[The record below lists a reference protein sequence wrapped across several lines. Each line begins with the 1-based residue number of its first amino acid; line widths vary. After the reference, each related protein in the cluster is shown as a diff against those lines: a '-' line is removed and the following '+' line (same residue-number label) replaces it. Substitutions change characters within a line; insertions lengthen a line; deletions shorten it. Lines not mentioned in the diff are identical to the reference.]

1 MVPERVLV
9 SDPLSEQGIAVLK
22 QAGLDVDVNTGLSEE
37 ELIAVIGQYDGLVVR
52 SQTQV
57 TAKVI
62 AAGKKLKAV
71 GRAGVGVDN
80 VDLEAATEH
89 GVIVL
94 NAPSGN
100 TISTAEHTM
109 AMMLSLARNIPQAHL
124 SMQEGRWDRKKY
136 TGVELNAKVL
146 GIIGLGRVGSQVA
159 SRAQAFGMQ
168 ILAYD
173 PYLAEERAEELGIKL
188 ATVEEIL
195 QNADF
200 ITVHTPLT
208 AQTKDLIGSAEFA
221 KMKAGVRI
229 INCARGGIINYDALA
244 EAVQSG
250 KVAGAAIDV
259 YQQEPPPEDLPLR
272 GLPGVVLT
280 PHLGASTA
288 EAQINVAIDVAKE
301 LVRALEGK
309 AFKNAVN
316 MTPLRPELL
325 AQLEPYL
332 DLSQRLG
339 SMAAQ
344 LSTGGIASVEIT
356 YSGEL
361 AELEVAPLTTA
372 LLKGILSLPF
382 GDEVNM
388 VNAGYLAKKRGL
400 KVKESR
406 AAAPE
411 DYTNL
416 ISVTAHSTRGS
427 HQLAGSLF
435 GRNDARIVQ
444 VDGYHVDV
452 IPQGHLLAID
462 HHDRPGI
469 IGQVGTLLGAEGI
482 NIATMQV
489 GRREIGGEAVMVLS
503 IDNQLTA
510 QTLAKIGEIQDI
522 RNVRSVNV

>member
-1 MVPERVLV
+1 LV
-9 SDPLSEQGIAVLK
+9 SKKILISDPLSQRGIAVF
-22 QAGLDVDVNTGLSEE
+22 QEAGLEVDVKTGLSED
-37 ELIAVIGQYDGLVVR
+37 ELVEIIGQYHGLVVR
-52 SQTQV
+52 SQTKV
-57 TAKVI
+57 TAKIIASGKNLKVI
-62 AAGKKLKAV
+62 

-100 TISTAEHTM
+100 TISTAEHTV
-109 AMMLSLARNIPQAHL
+109 AMMLALSRNIPQAHR

-136 TGVELNAKVL
+136 TGVELNGKVL
-146 GIIGLGRVGSQVA
+146 GIIGLGRVGSEVA
-159 SRAQAFGMQ
+159 KRAQSFGMR
-168 ILAYD
+168 ILAFD
-173 PYLAEERAEELGIKL
+173 PYLAEERARDLGIQL

-195 QNADF
+195 PIADF

-208 AQTKDLIGSAEFA
+208 PKTRNLISDDEFA
-221 KMKAGVRI
+221 KMKDTVRI
-229 INCARGGIINYDALA
+229 INCARGGIIDYDALA
-244 EAVQSG
+244 RAVKAG
-250 KVAGAAIDV
+250 KVAGAALDV
-259 YQQEPPPEDLPLR
+259 YEQEPPENLPLR
-272 GLPGVVLT
+272 ELPEVILT

-288 EAQINVAIDVAKE
+288 EAQINVAVDVAKE
-301 LVRALEGK
+301 MVRALKGK

-332 DLSQRLG
+332 DLAQRLG

-344 LSTGGIASVEIT
+344 LSPGGIGRIEVT

-361 AELEVAPLTTA
+361 GEMEVAPLTTS
-372 LLKGILSLPF
+372 LLMGVLRPPY

-388 VNAGYLAKKRGL
+388 VNAGYLAKKRGIT
-400 KVKESR
+400 VKEIR
-406 AAAPE
+406 ADSPE

-416 ISVTAHSTRGS
+416 ISITTHSAKGT

-435 GRNDARIVQ
+435 ARNEARVVQ
-444 VDGYHVDV
+444 VEGYHVDV
-452 IPQGHLLAID
+452 IPQGYLLMIN

-469 IGQVGTLLGAEGI
+469 IGEVGTLLGKAGI

-489 GRREIGGEAVMVLS
+489 GRREIGGDAVMILS
-503 IDNQLTA
+503 IDSQLSA
-510 QTLAKIGEIQDI
+510 ELLAKIGEIQGI
-522 RNVRSVNV
+522 RDARLVNV